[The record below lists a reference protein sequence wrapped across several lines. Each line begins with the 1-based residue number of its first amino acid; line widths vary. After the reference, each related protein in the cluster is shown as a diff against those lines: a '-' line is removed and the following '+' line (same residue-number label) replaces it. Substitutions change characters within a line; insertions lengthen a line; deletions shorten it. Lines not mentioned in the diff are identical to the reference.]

1 MLNKG
6 ENLKKDK
13 KEKIFYGKYFE
24 VSEKLPNFAFGNPE
38 RPTRGGNSARDLPES
53 GWIPEWPNGADCKS
67 AGLRLRWFE
76 SISTHLIIETC
87 R

>member
-38 RPTRGGNSARDLPES
+38 SSMLDKNMACYL
-53 GWIPEWPNGADCKS
+53 
-67 AGLRLRWFE
+67 
-76 SISTHLIIETC
+76 
-87 R
+87 